1 MVPKSIY
8 PISYINSGEPR
19 WGSASSA
26 QFRQLPQC
34 FFPISFIHITTLNPI
49 TPLTHYAIPNPKL
62 THDILRHEAQLRHK
76 PKTIF
81 ILLSSHYDFG
91 SSFCLQL
98 RQPKTPKPNS
108 FKLRHSTQL
117 WHTPIA
123 PTQNPKILIS
133 IPHILFYLSFHSH
146 DYLIIT
152 SPRIST

>member
-1 MVPKSIY
+1 MGECVIS
-8 PISYINSGEPR
+8 PISAITTMLLSY
-19 WGSASSA
+19 
-26 QFRQLPQC
+26 
-34 FFPISFIHITTLNPI
+34 FIHSHYDTQPN
-49 TPLTHYAIPNPKL
+49 YAIPNPKL
-62 THDILRHEAQLRHK
+62 NHDILRHEVQLRHK

-98 RQPKTPKPNS
+98 RQPKTPKPTS